1 METMTTISISTEL
14 RDKIKEFGQK
24 GDSYD
29 TILNKWYESAVKTQL
44 SNILFDESDSI
55 SIEEALNN
63 SKNKW
68 SE

>member
-1 METMTTISISTEL
+1 MESMTTISISTEL

-44 SNILFDESDSI
+44 SNILFDESDSL

-63 SKNKW
+63 AKNKW